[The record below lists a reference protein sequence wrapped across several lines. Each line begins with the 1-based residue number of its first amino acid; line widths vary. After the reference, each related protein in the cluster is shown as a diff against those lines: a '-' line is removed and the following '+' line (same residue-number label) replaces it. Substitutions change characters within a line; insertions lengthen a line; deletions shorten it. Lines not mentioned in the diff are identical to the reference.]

1 MLPIKT
7 EFTMTLTDF
16 RQATYYGLVLRY
28 RRPILFMVGVVGFAL
43 LYGILCAAG
52 FFVPNMIV
60 FFIAAAY
67 VIWGLMMLANAE
79 RGIQAYMKSPESVL
93 GCRFVVEIE
102 KYSILIQIPE
112 RKVKAPFPLKK
123 IFCVFE
129 ISSEFLIYVNAEQ
142 VYLLPKRTLSADE
155 VKAIRDHFR
164 KNLGERFSSR
174 F

>member
-7 EFTMTLTDF
+7 EFTMTLSDF

-28 RRPILFMVGVVGFAL
+28 RRPILFMVAVVAL
-43 LYGILCAAG
+43 AALYGILCAAG

-60 FFIAAAY
+60 FFVAAAY
-67 VIWGLMMLANAE
+67 VIWGLLMLANAE
-79 RGIQAYMKSPESVL
+79 RGIQAYMKQPDSVL
-93 GCRFVVEIE
+93 GCRFTVEIE
-102 KYSILIQIPE
+102 KYSILIRIPD
-112 RKVKAPFPLKK
+112 RKVRAPFPLKK

-142 VYLLPKRTLSADE
+142 VYLLPKRTLSPE
-155 VKAIRDHFR
+155 EIVTIREHFR
-164 KNLGERFSSR
+164 TSLGSRFSSR

>member
-7 EFTMTLTDF
+7 EFTMTLQDF

-28 RRPILFMVGVVGFAL
+28 RKPILFMAAVIGFAV
-43 LYGILCAAG
+43 LYGILCAMG

-79 RGIQAYMKSPESVL
+79 RGIRAYMKTPDSVL
-93 GCRFVVEIE
+93 GCRFIVEIE
-102 KYSILIQIPE
+102 KYSILIQIPD

-123 IFCVFE
+123 LFCVFE

-142 VYLLPKRTLSADE
+142 VYLLPKRALTANE
-155 VKAIRDHFR
+155 VVTIREHFR

>member
-1 MLPIKT
+1 MLPVKT
-7 EFTMTLTDF
+7 EYTVGLTDF
-16 RQATYYGLVLRY
+16 RQATYYGLVMRY
-28 RRPILFMVGVVGFAL
+28 RLPILFMVGVIVFAV
-43 LYGILCAAG
+43 LYGILCFTG
-52 FFVPNMIV
+52 FTTPNMIV

-79 RGIQAYMKSPESVL
+79 RGIQDYIKSPDCVL
-93 GCRFVVEIE
+93 GCRFIAEIE
-102 KYSILIQIPE
+102 KYSILFQIPE

-129 ISSEFLIYVNAEQ
+129 ISSEFLVYVNAEQ
-142 VYLLPKRTLSADE
+142 VYLLPKRALSAE
-155 VKAIRDHFR
+155 QIVTVRDHFR